1 MDGSAAA
8 FHPNEPITYADFA
21 SVVARLGLKPVEF
34 NGGTVSHKVFRDAAL
49 WDTAY
54 PNAQAALICGEAG
67 VWGNPSEANYTMLGY
82 SGFCLQDQ
90 VQRQYIASFLVSM
103 LPMQEKERVSEQQFA
118 DEIRF
123 QSALCKDAM
132 KRLTG
137 ENIISCY
144 ADGTIRPEGTVTKAE
159 LAAML
164 YKVMEKSQFDRNLIS
179 DNLYGKY
186 HSYYWDEEEKLLD
199 LVNDARRKAGVS
211 ELKYDADLNALCEVK
226 MLEKS
231 IYGLDTFT
239 KQIQYDGKTI
249 ADGHVSRFYGRCTA
263 MARAFG
269 LTDYYVGENAVL
281 YAPYAAK
288 AHNRLTDSEAHRKN
302 YLNPMY
308 EVAGFAVGEKA
319 TYQMF
324 AYVK

>member
-1 MDGSAAA
+1 M
-8 FHPNEPITYADFA
+8 
-21 SVVARLGLKPVEF
+21 
-34 NGGTVSHKVFRDAAL
+34 
-49 WDTAY
+49 
-54 PNAQAALICGEAG
+54 
-67 VWGNPSEANYTMLGY
+67 
-82 SGFCLQDQ
+82 
-90 VQRQYIASFLVSM
+90 
-103 LPMQEKERVSEQQFA
+103 
-118 DEIRF
+118 
-123 QSALCKDAM
+123 
-132 KRLTG
+132 
-137 ENIISCY
+137 
-144 ADGTIRPEGTVTKAE
+144 TKAE

-164 YKVMEKSQFDRNLIS
+164 YRDMEKSQFDRNIVS

-186 HSYYWDEEEKLLD
+186 HSYYWDEEEKLLN

-211 ELKYDADLNALCEVK
+211 ELKYDADLNALCEMK

-281 YAPYAAK
+281 HAPYAAK

>member
-1 MDGSAAA
+1 M
-8 FHPNEPITYADFA
+8 
-21 SVVARLGLKPVEF
+21 
-34 NGGTVSHKVFRDAAL
+34 
-49 WDTAY
+49 
-54 PNAQAALICGEAG
+54 
-67 VWGNPSEANYTMLGY
+67 
-82 SGFCLQDQ
+82 
-90 VQRQYIASFLVSM
+90 
-103 LPMQEKERVSEQQFA
+103 
-118 DEIRF
+118 
-123 QSALCKDAM
+123 
-132 KRLTG
+132 
-137 ENIISCY
+137 
-144 ADGTIRPEGTVTKAE
+144 
-159 LAAML
+159 
-164 YKVMEKSQFDRNLIS
+164 
-179 DNLYGKY
+179 
-186 HSYYWDEEEKLLD
+186 
-199 LVNDARRKAGVS
+199 
-211 ELKYDADLNALCEVK
+211 K

-281 YAPYAAK
+281 HAPYAAK
-288 AHNRLTDSEAHRKN
+288 AHNRLTDSETHRKN

>member
-1 MDGSAAA
+1 MKKKVFLGTLAAMIFSIHISAFAAPAAAFGDVSAGNHIAAPYAKSDIIVPRPSASKYAALQKYAYIGIPADVKGHWAEKYLTYFLQAGCMDGSAAA

-211 ELKYDADLNALCEVK
+211 ELKYDADLNALCE
-226 MLEKS
+226 
-231 IYGLDTFT
+231 IGR
-239 KQIQYDGKTI
+239 
-249 ADGHVSRFYGRCTA
+249 AHV
-263 MARAFG
+263 
-269 LTDYYVGENAVL
+269 
-281 YAPYAAK
+281 
-288 AHNRLTDSEAHRKN
+288 
-302 YLNPMY
+302 
-308 EVAGFAVGEKA
+308 
-319 TYQMF
+319 
-324 AYVK
+324 

>member
-1 MDGSAAA
+1 MGKSIRSGLYYAWVSGLLFAGSGATT
-8 FHPNEPITYADFA
+8 IY
-21 SVVARLGLKPVEF
+21 R
-34 NGGTVSHKVFRDAAL
+34 VF
-49 WDTAY
+49 
-54 PNAQAALICGEAG
+54 
-67 VWGNPSEANYTMLGY
+67 
-82 SGFCLQDQ
+82 SGFYA
-90 VQRQYIASFLVSM
+90 VNAG
-103 LPMQEKERVSEQQFA
+103 ERKVSEQKFA

-164 YKVMEKSQFDRNLIS
+164 YRVMEKSQFDRNIVS

-186 HSYYWDEEEKLLD
+186 HSYYWDEEEKLLN

-211 ELKYDADLNALCEVK
+211 ELKYDADLNALCEMK

-281 YAPYAAK
+281 HAPYAAK

-324 AYVK
+324 AYIR

>member
-1 MDGSAAA
+1 M
-8 FHPNEPITYADFA
+8 
-21 SVVARLGLKPVEF
+21 
-34 NGGTVSHKVFRDAAL
+34 
-49 WDTAY
+49 
-54 PNAQAALICGEAG
+54 
-67 VWGNPSEANYTMLGY
+67 
-82 SGFCLQDQ
+82 
-90 VQRQYIASFLVSM
+90 
-103 LPMQEKERVSEQQFA
+103 
-118 DEIRF
+118 
-123 QSALCKDAM
+123 
-132 KRLTG
+132 
-137 ENIISCY
+137 
-144 ADGTIRPEGTVTKAE
+144 TKAE

-211 ELKYDADLNALCEVK
+211 ELKYDADLNALCEMK

-281 YAPYAAK
+281 HAPYAAK

-302 YLNPMY
+302 YLQ
-308 EVAGFAVGEKA
+308 AS
-319 TYQMF
+319 Q
-324 AYVK
+324 